1 MYARHFLTTEKIDL
15 FFMWCH
21 KVIDSVRQLESVLP
35 DAVCNKQLNELK

>member
-1 MYARHFLTTEKIDL
+1 MLGIYLLLVNISL

-21 KVIDSVRQLESVLP
+21 KLLGSVRQLESILL